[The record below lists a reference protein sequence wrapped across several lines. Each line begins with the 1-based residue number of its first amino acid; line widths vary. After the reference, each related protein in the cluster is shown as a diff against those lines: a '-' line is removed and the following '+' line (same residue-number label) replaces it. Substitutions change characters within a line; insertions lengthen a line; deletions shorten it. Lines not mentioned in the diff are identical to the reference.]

1 MFKKCS
7 SYSLDKIELRK
18 TPKKERR
25 VNYQMVGV
33 MSPYRVKSR
42 NKTTHPIVGFLGTG
56 RFIFCVTQFLVIF
69 IYRLKIRFIILD
81 KVETTFIKAVPLPI
95 IFRLDLTSLNSSTST
110 HGICKT
116 IGPDLFYFS
125 TFIFA

>member
-1 MFKKCS
+1 
-7 SYSLDKIELRK
+7 
-18 TPKKERR
+18 
-25 VNYQMVGV
+25 MVGV

-116 IGPDLFYFS
+116 IGPDLFYLS
-125 TFIFA
+125 TFIFV